1 MLVSVPEQFNR
12 VLDAVVGFRLADGIQ
27 LLGQFRQLIDVRG
40 IMADH
45 VLHQRHQLVL
55 RGDFGRIVVVV
66 MDMFRVVQ
74 MLMCVVVAVT
84 CLVQMLV
91 RMRMDMGMLMLMLVH
106 VFVGVCV
113 RMRMAVRFAVLVDMR
128 VRMLVGVDVFMFMLV
143 KLFVYLVS
151 HDENLRIR
159 ISIWASTR
167 RVGRHRRP

>member
-1 MLVSVPEQFNR
+1 MLVSVPEQFDC
-12 VLDAVVGFRLADGIQ
+12 VLDAVVGVRLTDGIQ

-84 CLVQMLV
+84 GLVQMLV
-91 RMRMDMGMLMLMLVH
+91 CMRMGMLMIMLVH
-106 VFVGVCV
+106 VFVGVGVC
-113 RMRMAVRFAVLVDMR
+113 MRMAVRFAVLVDMR

-167 RVGRHRRP
+167 RVGRHMRP

>member
-1 MLVSVPEQFNR
+1 MLVSVPEQFDC
-12 VLDAVVGFRLADGIQ
+12 VLDAVVGVRLTDGIQ

-84 CLVQMLV
+84 GLVQMLV
-91 RMRMDMGMLMLMLVH
+91 CMRMGMLMIMLVH
-106 VFVGVCV
+106 VFVGVGVC
-113 RMRMAVRFAVLVDMR
+113 MRMAVRFAVLVDMR
-128 VRMLVGVDVFMFMLV
+128 VRMLVGVDVLVLMRVQMLV
-143 KLFVYLVS
+143 FFVS

-167 RVGRHRRP
+167 RVGRHMRP

>member
-1 MLVSVPEQFNR
+1 MLVSVPEQFDC
-12 VLDAVVGFRLADGIQ
+12 VLDAVVGVRLADGIQ

-84 CLVQMLV
+84 GLVQMLV
-91 RMRMDMGMLMLMLVH
+91 RMRMDMLMIMLVH

-113 RMRMAVRFAVLVDMR
+113 GMRMAVRFAALVDMR
-128 VRMLVGVDVFMFMLV
+128 VRMLVGVDVLVFMRVQMLV
-143 KLFVYLVS
+143 FFVS

-159 ISIWASTR
+159 INIWASTR

>member
-1 MLVSVPEQFNR
+1 MLVSVPEQFDC
-12 VLDAVVGFRLADGIQ
+12 VLDAVVGVRLTDGIQ

-84 CLVQMLV
+84 GLVQMLV
-91 RMRMDMGMLMLMLVH
+91 CMRMGMLMIMLVH
-106 VFVGVCV
+106 VFVGVGVC
-113 RMRMAVRFAVLVDMR
+113 MRMAVRFAVLVDMR
-128 VRMLVGVDVFMFMLV
+128 VRMLVGVDVLVFMLV
-143 KLFVYLVS
+143 KMLVFLVS
-151 HDENLRIR
+151 HDK
-159 ISIWASTR
+159 
-167 RVGRHRRP
+167 

>member
-12 VLDAVVGFRLADGIQ
+12 VLDAVVGVRLADGIQ

-84 CLVQMLV
+84 CLMQMLV
-91 RMRMDMGMLMLMLVH
+91 RMRMDMGMLMLVH

-167 RVGRHRRP
+167 RVGRHTRP